1 MDDKKS
7 PMGITIILADAG
19 KPVDPKKP
27 SSKNFPPDTELSVDQ
42 INPGLMQRMR
52 GQDLTPA
59 QTTMLECF
67 RRLPREAQ
75 GMLLRDAQST
85 GIIYGRDVRAAESQ
99 FGYDKSSENDN
110 EIPGEMTAD
119 AADSSDDESAP
130 NEMTADKKEKDEE
143 DESYYA

>member
-1 MDDKKS
+1 MADHKS
-7 PMGITIILADAG
+7 PLHINIILADAG
-19 KPVDPKKP
+19 MPVDPKQP

-75 GMLLRDAQST
+75 GMLLRDAHST

-99 FGYDKSSENDN
+99 FGYDKKSSSDS
-110 EIPGEMTAD
+110 EIPGETTAD
-119 AADSSDDESAP
+119 AADSTDDESAP

-143 DESYYA
+143 DESYA